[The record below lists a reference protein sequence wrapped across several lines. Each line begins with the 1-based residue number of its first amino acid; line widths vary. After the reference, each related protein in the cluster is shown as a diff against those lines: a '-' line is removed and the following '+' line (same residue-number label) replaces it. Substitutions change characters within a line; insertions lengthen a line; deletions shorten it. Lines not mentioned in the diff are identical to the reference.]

1 MTEPKSR
8 IVNCKIL
15 GTLLSLVKGG
25 RAFDECVDDMQRAEE
40 LRNSLNDAAA
50 SSSQGSGGGGWTSS
64 DEEEADPMDQDE
76 EGSENGKNA
85 RFNAHRKAHYDE
97 FRKVKE
103 LRSSGSFYE
112 EEEEE
117 DDAAKGSKSE
127 ATSSRHTKGAQKE
140 LAAGTTVSEKSSSS
154 PS

>member
-1 MTEPKSR
+1 MIDDDGS
-8 IVNCKIL
+8 
-15 GTLLSLVKGG
+15 LSPRG
-25 RAFDECVDDMQRAEE
+25 RSFDECVDDMQRAEE
-40 LRNSLNDAAA
+40 LRIVLNDAAA
-50 SSSQGSGGGGWTSS
+50 SSSRNSSQGSGGGGWSSS
-64 DEEEADPMDQDE
+64 DEEEADPMEQDE
-76 EGSENGKNA
+76 EGSGSGKNE

-117 DDAAKGSKSE
+117 DDGAKGSKSE
-127 ATSSRHTKGAQKE
+127 ATTSRHTKGGNKE
-140 LAAGTTVSEKSSSS
+140 LDAATTVSGMSSSS